1 MKFVSNKKDQHTISL
16 VSKLAKSGDVMIN
29 IEDGIIKVNSIKDG
43 VKKTNKK
50 PQTHNTYFKNAAILL
65 MGLVSGFLLAISYI
79 NINTTSNNNE
89 NFLFGKNNALLNE
102 QIILPIVSSFL
113 PEEAYKVT
121 KNESENES
129 IINAANYS
137 EINNTYNPLENLN
150 DNDAVIPIA
159 YYKNNY
165 QADEL
170 RKKLE
175 KKFNPIVFPNNSDN
189 FDDGFILAVVCS
201 DKQVDIVRKA
211 LSEKLE
217 IPLPKW
223 NKALKFKKRAGI

>member
-29 IEDGIIKVNSIKDG
+29 IEDGIIKVNSIKEG

-50 PQTHNTYFKNAAILL
+50 QPTYITYFKNAAILL
-65 MGLVSGFLLAISYI
+65 MGLVSGFLLTTSYI
-79 NINTTSNNNE
+79 NIKNISNNNE

-113 PEEAYKVT
+113 PEEAFKVT
-121 KNESENES
+121 KNQSEDEPL
-129 IINAANYS
+129 INAANYT
-137 EINNTYNPLENLN
+137 EINNYNPLESLN

-175 KKFNPIVFPNNSDN
+175 KKFNPIVFPNKSDN
-189 FDDGFILAVVCS
+189 FDDGYILAVVCS

>member
-1 MKFVSNKKDQHTISL
+1 MNNKKDQDTLSL

-29 IEDGIIKVNSIKDG
+29 IEDGIIKVNSIKEG
-43 VKKTNKK
+43 VKKIDKKQTYYNTNL
-50 PQTHNTYFKNAAILL
+50 KNITILIL
-65 MGLVSGFLLAISYI
+65 GLALGFLLSIILNKSDI
-79 NINTTSNNNE
+79 TSNNDD

-102 QIILPIVSSFL
+102 QIVLPIVSSFL
-113 PEEAYKVT
+113 PEEAIKVV
-121 KNESENES
+121 KNESEDES
-129 IINAANYS
+129 IINVANYG
-137 EINNTYNPLENLN
+137 EINNSYNPLVSLN
-150 DNDAVIPIA
+150 DDDAVIPIA

-170 RKKLE
+170 IKKLE
-175 KKFNPIVFPNNSDN
+175 KKFNPIVFPSNNDA
-189 FDDGFILAVVCS
+189 FDEGYILAVVCS
-201 DKQVDIVRKA
+201 DEQVDIVRKA